1 MSYHVVVPDSL
12 HRLGIELL
20 EAAGLRVTAGSLSRE
35 EALAAAADADG
46 LIVRSATQV
55 DAAFL
60 DAAPR
65 LKAIARAGA
74 GVDNI
79 DLAAAAARGIPV
91 MNTPGGNT
99 IAAAEHTFALMLGLA
114 RHVPEGHQSLVE
126 GRWDRKKFMGTEL
139 YGKTLG
145 IIGLGRIGK
154 AVARRAQA
162 FEMTTIAYDPKLA
175 TGEAVEGCEAVTL
188 DDLYARSDYIA
199 LHAPANDDTR
209 DMINAETIAQMK
221 DGVRILNTARGA
233 LIDAV
238 ALADAIK
245 SGKVAGAAVDVYDQE
260 PPESGYPLLKL
271 PGIIHTPHLGAS
283 TSEAQITVAVMAAE
297 QVRDGLLRGDYRNVV
312 NQSLLPAAAPGD

>member
-1 MSYHVVVPDSL
+1 VPDNL

-35 EALAAAADADG
+35 EALAAAADADA

-55 DAAFL
+55 DTAFL
-60 DAAPR
+60 EAAPA

-99 IAAAEHTFALMLGLA
+99 IAAAEHTFALMLALA
-114 RHVPEGHQSLVE
+114 RHVPEGHQSLAE

-145 IIGLGRIGK
+145 IVGLGRIGK
-154 AVARRAQA
+154 AVAKRAQA
-162 FEMTTIAYDPKLA
+162 FEMTTIAYDPKL
-175 TGEAVEGCEAVTL
+175 TIGEEVDGCAIVTL
-188 DDLYARSDYIA
+188 DELYARSDYIA
-199 LHAPANDDTR
+199 LHAPSNADTR

-221 DGVRILNTARGA
+221 DGVRILNTARGT
-233 LIDAV
+233 LLDAV
-238 ALADAIK
+238 ALADAIR

-271 PGIIHTPHLGAS
+271 HGIIHTPHLGAS

-297 QVRDGLLRGDYRNVV
+297 QVRDGLLQGNFRNVV
-312 NQSLLPAAAPGD
+312 NQSLLTAAPGD